1 MKNNKGVSLTA
12 LVITIIIMVILA
24 AITAPMLSSVIDDS
38 LEQDARVELKN
49 VQAVVE
55 NAKALI
61 LSDQF
66 SPNPKYVISYTDLY
80 YKFGAVL
87 TADELNHIKAI
98 NESPSQKAPY
108 KYYLM
113 DKDAFADEFSTDFNV
128 RGIRDN
134 RQYLVNYMD
143 TLVILNYN
151 NMLISTKTEGTII
164 DKEELIRGEVDVTF
178 SPNGNAEWKQQ
189 QATNIIFNLGEGT
202 TVNSVQFVWSQDLTE
217 PDESIYPTGNI
228 YNNISDG
235 DEIPTELIA
244 ETGNGWYVWVLVKYD
259 DVGNERSKVFRSEP
273 FYIDNIPPSAT
284 FSIDEITN

>member
-24 AITAPMLSSVIDDS
+24 AISAPMLSSIIDDS

-66 SPNPKYVISYTDLY
+66 SPNPKYIISYEDLY
-80 YKFGAVL
+80 TKFGTVL
-87 TADELNHIKAI
+87 TTAELDHIKAI
-98 NESPSQKAPY
+98 NESPTQKAPY

-113 DKDAFADEFSTDFNV
+113 DRDAFEDEFSTEYNV
-128 RGIRDN
+128 RGVREN
-134 RQYLVNYMD
+134 RKYLINYMD
-143 TLVILNYN
+143 TLVIMNYN
-151 NMLISTKTEGTII
+151 NTLLSNKTEGTVV
-164 DKEELIRGEVDVTF
+164 DKEELVRGEVDVKF
-178 SPNGNAEWKQQ
+178 YPNGNAEWKQQ
-189 QATNIIFNLGEGT
+189 QATNIVFQVGEGT
-202 TVNSVQFVWSQDLTE
+202 TVNTVQFVWSQDLTE

-228 YNNISDG
+228 YTNISDN

-259 DVGNERSKVFRSEP
+259 DVGNERTKVFRSEP
-273 FYIDNIPPSAT
+273 FYIDNIPPSAS
-284 FSIDEITN
+284 FSVDEING